1 MTAREQQ
8 INAQLGDSVT
18 MQFSISAFIVLDT
31 TIDFWF
37 SPQCLCGGPI
47 TYYTFTCSSTEHRIT
62 VMEGVEVTIFCS
74 AARLSLTVANVT
86 EQAFGDYIVSV
97 ITREA
102 NIILYSDTAF
112 SNLTRVSNTIYQ
124 NYGNVMI

>member
-1 MTAREQQ
+1 
-8 INAQLGDSVT
+8 
-18 MQFSISAFIVLDT
+18 
-31 TIDFWF
+31 
-37 SPQCLCGGPI
+37 
-47 TYYTFTCSSTEHRIT
+47 
-62 VMEGVEVTIFCS
+62 MEGVEVTIFCS